1 MITHFS
7 ILAWRVPWA
16 EESDFH
22 GQRGLAG
29 YSPQGRKESDM
40 AERLTLSLR
49 LSQPHFSLSAFRSS
63 TVLKN
68 LCVLD
73 LSTRLLSHREQ
84 DLIEL
89 KLLLRVVCS
98 QVPRLSL

>member
-1 MITHFS
+1 MDKRS
-7 ILAWRVPWA
+7 
-16 EESDFH
+16 
-22 GQRGLAG
+22 LAG
-29 YSPQGRKESDM
+29 YSPWGRKESDM